1 MTDRNINE
9 LIMKG
14 NINMAKADFIPKRDG
29 DLDMFEENF
38 LIKLSDH
45 APALGI
51 DPALV
56 TELQTG
62 INNHRQAF
70 SAMISKRAQSKAAS
84 EENYNR
90 KRSAINDLRRGA
102 KIVKSMALYNTAI
115 GDDLQ
120 IIGAVLP
127 QIEHGQLKP
136 VLIASVNAQVSYIR
150 YKKADA
156 DGIKLYSRRG
166 SESEFT
172 FLGFSTK
179 SPYADNRP
187 KLTENQ
193 PETREYYAIF
203 MIDMDVI
210 GLISDSIRV
219 TIP

>member
-38 LIKLSDH
+38 LNKLSEH

-62 INNHRQAF
+62 INNHRLAF